1 MTLLNNP
8 IQLSLFLFLLSILP
22 TLVILGTSFLKISIV
37 LGLLRNAIGLQQVPP
52 NIALYTLALILTA
65 YIMAPIGF
73 QVKDALKEHPI
84 KLESPESFEKID
96 ETVISP
102 YRHFLKSNTNSK
114 QIQFFS
120 DIGRRTWP
128 EQYKD
133 RLNADSLL
141 VLMPAFAV
149 SQLIEAFKMGLLIFL
164 PFIAIDLIVSVILLA
179 LGMMMMSPL
188 TIALPFKILLFVLMG
203 GWEKLLS
210 QLIMSY
216 S

>member
-1 MTLLNNP
+1 MTLFNSPL
-8 IQLSLFLFLLSILP
+8 QFTLFLFLLSILP
-22 TLVILGTSFLKISIV
+22 TLIILGTSFLKLSIV
-37 LGLLRNAIGLQQVPP
+37 LGILRNAIGLQQVPP

-65 YIMAPIGF
+65 YIMAPVGF
-73 QVKDALKEHPI
+73 QIRDALNEHPI
-84 KLESPESFEKID
+84 KLDSPAAIEKID
-96 ETVISP
+96 DSVIAP
-102 YRHFLKSNTNSK
+102 YRDFLKKNTRSK
-114 QIQFFS
+114 QIQFFA
-120 DIGRRTWP
+120 DIGKRTWP

-133 RLNADSLL
+133 RLKADSLL

-210 QLIMSY
+210 QLILSY